1 MTRLLS
7 NLIKSGRIR
16 LAPSVHQLE
25 AKLPPLPAGGT
36 RDGVPESG
44 RECQLEPDDLR
55 EETER
60 KCAELLSAALRE
72 REALLEQ
79 ARVEIETLREDARQD
94 GCGAGYLEGLAEG
107 RREAEKL
114 RAEAEELM
122 REAKGLLRQQLLRL
136 EPEIVRLSVLIAER
150 LLGRQLSLLPE
161 TIVSIVAQVLQEAHQ
176 YRVVL
181 VRVHPEDLP
190 VCRAFAGE
198 LAENLREKADLDF
211 IGDKS
216 LTAGDCLVETDGAL
230 LECRLGERL
239 GELREVLL
247 KFAAQQQAGEQEQ
260 LSEVAAQ

>member
-7 NLIKSGRIR
+7 NLIKSGHIS
-16 LAPSVHQLE
+16 LTSSVHQLE
-25 AKLPPLPAGGT
+25 AKLLPLPAGGS
-36 RDGVPESG
+36 RDGVPERLLG
-44 RECQLEPDDLR
+44 LDDLQ
-55 EETER
+55 EKTER
-60 KCAELLSAALRE
+60 KCTELLTAALRE

-79 ARVEIETLREDARQD
+79 TRMEIETLKEDARQD
-94 GCGAGYLEGLAEG
+94 GYGAGYLDGLTGG

-114 RAEAEELM
+114 QAEAEELI
-122 REAKGLLRQQLLRL
+122 REAKGLLRRQLLRL
-136 EPEIVRLSVLIAER
+136 EPEIVRLSVVIAER

-161 TIVSIVAQVLQEAHQ
+161 TIVAIVSQVLQEAHQ
-176 YRVVL
+176 YSVVL

-198 LAENLREKADLDF
+198 LAKSLREKADLDF

-239 GELREVLL
+239 GELREALL
-247 KFAAQQQAGEQEQ
+247 KVAVQQQAGGREQH
-260 LSEVAAQ
+260 SEAAAQ